1 MSRLDDIMRKVDGR
15 MEEIDRRIFGVT
27 GEQEGAPPAG
37 VGGAPSPQR
46 APEGRSKGVGMC
58 RRIGLCVGLDRV
70 DNTVYHGNAAP
81 LQGCVTDATDFHN
94 ILQGAGFE
102 SRLLRDE
109 EASRARVVDEILEAS
124 RKLVEGDLFVMAISG
139 HGSRGNLPNDPD
151 PHEFWCLWDGML
163 PDTDIVDAFGRFE
176 AGVRIVVVTDQCHSG
191 GVFLPPGSPEKAV
204 AIPPPLPGRALP
216 PLSLKGGA
224 RRFHSGA
231 VPPML
236 IQLAAC
242 RGHQTSLD
250 SEIGGR
256 WITALIK
263 CLAVSRDIGW
273 REWFDRASSHGTVG
287 QVSHKQTP
295 QWVELGPVTDEF
307 RHGRIL
313 V

>member
-1 MSRLDDIMRKVDGR
+1 MSRLDEILRKVDGR

-27 GEQEGAPPAG
+27 GEPEGAPPAG

-46 APEGRSKGVGMC
+46 AAEFRPKGIC
-58 RRIGLCVGLDRV
+58 RRLGLCVGLDRV
-70 DNTVYHGNAAP
+70 DDSVYHGSASP
-81 LQGCVTDATDFHN
+81 LQGCVTDATDFHT
-94 ILQGAGFE
+94 ILQGAGFD

-109 EASRARVVDEILEAS
+109 EATRGRVADEIIDAS
-124 RKLVEGDLFVMAISG
+124 RKLVAGDLFVMAISG
-139 HGSRGNLPNDPD
+139 HGARGKLPNDPN
-151 PHEFWCLWDGML
+151 PHEFWCLWDGMFA
-163 PDTDIVDAFGRFE
+163 DTEIVDAFVRFE
-176 AGVRIVVVTDQCHSG
+176 AGVRIVAVTDQCHSG
-191 GVFLPPGSPEKAV
+191 GVFLPAGSPEKAI

-216 PLSLKGGA
+216 PPGLRNGVG
-224 RRFHSGA
+224 RFRSGA

-242 RGHQTSLD
+242 RGQQSSFD
-250 SEIGGR
+250 SAIGGR

-273 REWFDRASSHGTVG
+273 REWFDRAAAHGTVG
-287 QVSHKQTP
+287 EVSQSQTP

-313 V
+313 L